1 MFNDDENLPRITRK
15 LVPEGDRVT
24 VSARIFGDHFPLL
37 IEPYVYTVARDI
49 ADEYTGGY
57 WDFYLLSNSGFY
69 MSPSPDKR
77 YSVSCPMNFFN
88 GELSA
93 DALGIVACLTAYS
106 HLSFCSEQVF
116 ARECARQFHLL
127 RTYACEHEEGTA
139 ILSAID

>member
-1 MFNDDENLPRITRK
+1 MFEEEQTQITRT
-15 LVPEGDRVT
+15 LVPEGDRVM
-24 VSARIFGDHFPLL
+24 VSAGFFGDHFPLL
-37 IEPYVYTVARDI
+37 VEPYVYTVARDI
-49 ADEYTGGY
+49 AEEYTGGY

-106 HLSFCSEQVF
+106 HLSFCSEQAF
-116 ARECARQFHLL
+116 ARECSRQFHLL
-127 RTYACEHEEGTA
+127 RTFACEHEEGTA

>member
-1 MFNDDENLPRITRK
+1 MFEEEQTQITRTM
-15 LVPEGDRVT
+15 VPEGDRVK
-24 VSARIFGDHFPLL
+24 VSAGFFGDHFPLL

-49 ADEYTGGY
+49 AEEYNGGY
-57 WDFYLLSNSGFY
+57 WDFYRLSNGGFY
-69 MSPSPDKR
+69 MSPSGDMR

-127 RTYACEHEEGTA
+127 RTFACEHEEGTA